1 MNDKTKRLVLLSVGV
16 VLLLIGL
23 VKPSLNNVLP
33 TPNRPIVSVEVLA
46 PKDPTLLSLA
56 QEVAKNLQDN
66 NASKDDCLKLS
77 SLYADLA
84 SLISLSGE
92 DEVVKNT
99 EEVRQANRIAGL
111 MLRMNLNDKYPNLA
125 TVMNNLVIKTIGDD
139 SISLTPEL
147 RAKAVDSFNAL
158 SWATNEGIK

>member
-1 MNDKTKRLVLLSVGV
+1 MNDKTKKIVLLSVGV

-23 VKPSLNNVLP
+23 IKPSLNNVLP
-33 TPNRPIVSVEVLA
+33 TPTRPIVSVEVSA

-66 NASKDDCLKLS
+66 NASKDDCLRLS

-111 MLRMNLNDKYPNLA
+111 MLKMNLNDKYPNLA
-125 TVMNNLVIKTIGDD
+125 TAMNNLVIKTIGDD
-139 SISLTPEL
+139 NISLTPEL
-147 RAKAVDSFNAL
+147 RVKTVDSFNAL
-158 SWATNEGIK
+158 SWATNEGAK